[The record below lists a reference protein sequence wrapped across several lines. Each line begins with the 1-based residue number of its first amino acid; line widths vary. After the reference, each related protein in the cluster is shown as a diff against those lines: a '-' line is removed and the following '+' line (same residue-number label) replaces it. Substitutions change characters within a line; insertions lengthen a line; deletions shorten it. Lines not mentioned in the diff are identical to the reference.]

1 MDKLQAM
8 AEAFAASIPPHLG
21 QPTIPPIKWRQE
33 GEIVHVVLADGRMF
47 EASIQEINHLMF
59 EQMIEPEVKTLNKAL
74 HPDLDNLEV
83 DLHQKMVKPAA
94 SARKRKANVPNKGKV
109 PHSGKK

>member
-21 QPTIPPIKWRQE
+21 QPTLPPLKWSQE

-47 EASIQEINHLMF
+47 EASVQSINKIMFDQKLEIPKSKPDFDN
-59 EQMIEPEVKTLNKAL
+59 IEVNIAPTVLLKTVKKPRRRQAA
-74 HPDLDNLEV
+74 
-83 DLHQKMVKPAA
+83 VK
-94 SARKRKANVPNKGKV
+94 K
-109 PHSGKK
+109 